1 AVHLC
6 REFAGPGW
14 RTGKH
19 LLPQLRRAAHRT
31 LRLSDHRLLS
41 HFEWFLPFLR
51 NHYSRA
57 VGSFLPGANHRP
69 SGTTALAPVF
79 VLPFGAG
86 GLLGGWAGL
95 RICLAL

>member
-1 AVHLC
+1 MAVIVKKIVL
-6 REFAGPGW
+6 W
-14 RTGKH
+14 RKEVEKQAWSACSTG
-19 LLPQLRRAAHRT
+19 LPQLRRAAHRT

-57 VGSFLPGANHRP
+57 VGFFLPRANHRP

-79 VLPFGAG
+79 VLPFGA
-86 GLLGGWAGL
+86 
-95 RICLAL
+95 